1 MFTAQLDKVTLSG
14 EIPDINIANKV
25 DILLG
30 DESNLSTNEL
40 QFKRI
45 LQFIEDNLQPIKLLS
60 DVGLDKLIIAE
71 MNNSGIVKELLIAA
85 SRAAIINKLY
95 LDYAQSES
103 EENFYNYTS
112 KKYPSLKMQSDGS
125 NRTLFVTGLGTTN
138 LATTRISDS
147 WVDDWAVAEAGVYGD
162 ISRANTK
169 DTFGNAIGNYST
181 SFLGGNLL
189 YYLYQSK
196 NVYNPHTKQWEPRVN
211 SAQANLLMAAQPD
224 LVQGIVVNTDST
236 SRAGVKK
243 LTRNMKT
250 GELLY
255 QSIFHNFFGA
265 SFTSDGL
272 LSGAALVQPTTYSD
286 KVKTIQYAINTN
298 AQLSQ
303 NIVELSAKRTY
314 VGKNLY

>member
-1 MFTAQLDKVTLSG
+1 
-14 EIPDINIANKV
+14 
-25 DILLG
+25 
-30 DESNLSTNEL
+30 
-40 QFKRI
+40 
-45 LQFIEDNLQPIKLLS
+45 
-60 DVGLDKLIIAE
+60 
-71 MNNSGIVKELLIAA
+71 
-85 SRAAIINKLY
+85 
-95 LDYAQSES
+95 
-103 EENFYNYTS
+103 
-112 KKYPSLKMQSDGS
+112 
-125 NRTLFVTGLGTTN
+125 
-138 LATTRISDS
+138 
-147 WVDDWAVAEAGVYGD
+147 
-162 ISRANTK
+162 
-169 DTFGNAIGNYST
+169 
-181 SFLGGNLL
+181 
-189 YYLYQSK
+189 
-196 NVYNPHTKQWEPRVN
+196 
-211 SAQANLLMAAQPD
+211 MAAQPD

>member
-112 KKYPSLKMQSDGS
+112 KKYPSLKM
-125 NRTLFVTGLGTTN
+125 
-138 LATTRISDS
+138 
-147 WVDDWAVAEAGVYGD
+147 
-162 ISRANTK
+162 
-169 DTFGNAIGNYST
+169 
-181 SFLGGNLL
+181 
-189 YYLYQSK
+189 
-196 NVYNPHTKQWEPRVN
+196 
-211 SAQANLLMAAQPD
+211 
-224 LVQGIVVNTDST
+224 
-236 SRAGVKK
+236 
-243 LTRNMKT
+243 
-250 GELLY
+250 
-255 QSIFHNFFGA
+255 
-265 SFTSDGL
+265 
-272 LSGAALVQPTTYSD
+272 
-286 KVKTIQYAINTN
+286 
-298 AQLSQ
+298 
-303 NIVELSAKRTY
+303 
-314 VGKNLY
+314 